1 MTYRGSMPHDHDS
14 EFNGQQPQYPQA
26 VNENAAMGVNNG
38 FDAWGNPQFQ
48 QPYQNAAFVPVPYPQ
63 QHGQP
68 QHYQHPHNAPQQIQ
82 PQPQPQNLNYQFQ
95 SYDPSFDQRP
105 LQPSPQNSI
114 DAPGYMLQTMQQP
127 VHQPVHQHQYV
138 QQTDWQHMPPPMPI
152 PSPSYQAHQTIPSQ
166 VTPPV
171 TPQITPQP
179 QYQYQQQHQHQ
190 LSMPQHANSPIA
202 SLSPQLPPQ
211 FLPNP
216 NNRHAGAGMRME
228 NASRVSASPRLTSQG
243 IARSPSIGSARSP
256 APTPGLLPHHADTNS
271 LLICLAEEF
280 FAKAR
285 TASLSMWDNIDAQSL
300 HEYQK
305 LIATGLGCLEV
316 VLDNTKLPPRL
327 EAKVRFRYASILCA
341 ETNNV
346 MEAETALTKGITL
359 CDRNR
364 FDDLKYAMHFLQ
376 IKLLFSQQ
384 KVKAAMIAV
393 DGRIRDAEVVKHY
406 HWVYAFRF
414 LKTSMYLQ
422 SANPS
427 DTHALENLKAVTN
440 LANQRGDRAVFVV
453 ASLLEGL
460 SLLKAMKD
468 DAIVRIQACIAQ
480 ALKYQLDN
488 SIRIPQLDALALM
501 LDLACSLHQ
510 KSVQTI
516 MQKLQE
522 LQDHMDACIS
532 DKSWH
537 HIETELLLPIKK
549 SNTLVISRDTA
560 AILRPGSDDDP
571 CDYLAM
577 SFWSKIEA
585 FTVTYTYSGLA
596 LLYRTPRNDK
606 RIFKLWEEAVCQI
619 RKAGPRLRGEPDS
632 LADVITTAD
641 SQREWMCYLYILQGL
656 HLATYT
662 RWPEVKTCLANLEG
676 MVKPPLRG
684 IVVLYSKY
692 LSGVYHQGTGDLRTA
707 NSIFRNRIFSLDNE
721 DNNRNG
727 SRKVAELDVSLLA
740 TFNRI
745 WIMQHPEYRDDR
757 LTLELLEQLRPLC
770 IEHHNMEIRTAY
782 NLVLA
787 AVQTNPP
794 IPMTAVKMHISTAL
808 SNAQFLG
815 NVQTL
820 SIALNLMRAKLFQDI
835 VGDQALKSAKA
846 ASNQAKKSGNTLWMS
861 VADGML
867 AQSYDVQG
875 QSLDAQKAWG
885 DATQYARQAVDMMKD
900 ESTG

>member
-1 MTYRGSMPHDHDS
+1 MPHGYSS

-26 VNENAAMGVNNG
+26 VNANGNAAMDMNNG
-38 FDAWGNPQFQ
+38 YDTWGNPQFQ
-48 QPYQNAAFVPVPYPQ
+48 QPYENAAFAPIPYP
-63 QHGQP
+63 HELEQP
-68 QHYQHPHNAPQQIQ
+68 QHQHQHQPQQYQHPHNAPQPIQ
-82 PQPQPQNLNYQFQ
+82 PHPQNLNYQFQ
-95 SYDPSFDQRP
+95 TYDPSFDQRP
-105 LQPSPQNSI
+105 LQPSPQNNIS
-114 DAPGYMLQTMQQP
+114 APGYMLQTMQQP
-127 VHQPVHQHQYV
+127 VQQPVYQQHQYV
-138 QQTDWQHMPPPMPI
+138 QQPDWQHMPPPMPI
-152 PSPSYQAHQTIPSQ
+152 PSPSYQTYQTIPSQ

-171 TPQITPQP
+171 TPQIMPQP
-179 QYQYQQQHQHQ
+179 QYQQ
-190 LSMPQHANSPIA
+190 LSMPQHANSPVA
-202 SLSPQLPPQ
+202 SQSPQLPSQ

-216 NNRHAGAGMRME
+216 NSRHASTGMRME
-228 NASRVSASPRLTSQG
+228 NASRISASPRLTSQG

-285 TASLSMWDNIDAQSL
+285 TASLSMWDTIDPQDL

-305 LIATGLGCLEV
+305 LLATGLGCLEV

-427 DTHALENLKAVTN
+427 ETHALDNLKAITN

-488 SIRIPQLDALALM
+488 SIRLPQLDALALM

-510 KSVQTI
+510 KSVQSIT
-516 MQKLQE
+516 QKLQE
-522 LQDHMDACIS
+522 LQDHMDASIS

-537 HIETELLLPIKK
+537 HTETELLLPIKK
-549 SNTLVISRDTA
+549 SNTLVISQDTA

-585 FTVTYTYSGLA
+585 FTVTGIA

-606 RIFKLWEEAVCQI
+606 RIFKLWEEALCQI
-619 RKAGPRLRGEPDS
+619 YKAGPRLRGEPDS
-632 LADVITTAD
+632 LADLITTAD
-641 SQREWMCYLYILQGL
+641 SQREWLCYLHILQGL
-656 HLATYT
+656 HFATYT
-662 RWPEVKTCLANLEG
+662 RWPDVKDCLIRLES
-676 MVKPPLRG
+676 MVKPPLAG

-707 NSIFRNRIFSLDNE
+707 NSIFCNRIFSLDND

-727 SRKVAELDVSLLA
+727 SRKVAELDVALLA

-757 LTLELLEQLRPLC
+757 LTLDLLEQLRPLC
-770 IEHHNMEIRTAY
+770 ADHPNMEIRTAY

-808 SNAQFLG
+808 SNAQFLN

-875 QSLDAQKAWG
+875 QSLDAQKAWE

>member
-1 MTYRGSMPHDHDS
+1 MPHDHDS

-359 CDRNR
+359 CDRVMTTCP
-364 FDDLKYAMHFLQ
+364 L
-376 IKLLFSQQ
+376 
-384 KVKAAMIAV
+384 AA
-393 DGRIRDAEVVKHY
+393 Y
-406 HWVYAFRF
+406 
-414 LKTSMYLQ
+414 
-422 SANPS
+422 
-427 DTHALENLKAVTN
+427 
-440 LANQRGDRAVFVV
+440 
-453 ASLLEGL
+453 
-460 SLLKAMKD
+460 
-468 DAIVRIQACIAQ
+468 
-480 ALKYQLDN
+480 
-488 SIRIPQLDALALM
+488 
-501 LDLACSLHQ
+501 
-510 KSVQTI
+510 
-516 MQKLQE
+516 
-522 LQDHMDACIS
+522 
-532 DKSWH
+532 
-537 HIETELLLPIKK
+537 
-549 SNTLVISRDTA
+549 
-560 AILRPGSDDDP
+560 
-571 CDYLAM
+571 
-577 SFWSKIEA
+577 
-585 FTVTYTYSGLA
+585 
-596 LLYRTPRNDK
+596 
-606 RIFKLWEEAVCQI
+606 
-619 RKAGPRLRGEPDS
+619 RLRS
-632 LADVITTAD
+632 YADRCLRIDLTT
-641 SQREWMCYLYILQGL
+641 
-656 HLATYT
+656 
-662 RWPEVKTCLANLEG
+662 
-676 MVKPPLRG
+676 
-684 IVVLYSKY
+684 
-692 LSGVYHQGTGDLRTA
+692 
-707 NSIFRNRIFSLDNE
+707 
-721 DNNRNG
+721 
-727 SRKVAELDVSLLA
+727 
-740 TFNRI
+740 
-745 WIMQHPEYRDDR
+745 
-757 LTLELLEQLRPLC
+757 
-770 IEHHNMEIRTAY
+770 
-782 NLVLA
+782 
-787 AVQTNPP
+787 
-794 IPMTAVKMHISTAL
+794 
-808 SNAQFLG
+808 
-815 NVQTL
+815 
-820 SIALNLMRAKLFQDI
+820 
-835 VGDQALKSAKA
+835 
-846 ASNQAKKSGNTLWMS
+846 
-861 VADGML
+861 
-867 AQSYDVQG
+867 
-875 QSLDAQKAWG
+875 
-885 DATQYARQAVDMMKD
+885 
-900 ESTG
+900 